1 MPHGS
6 QFIETESRMV
16 GRQWSKV
23 GRGSWCSVGA
33 ECQFCWMKKVLEV
46 DGGDGYTI
54 TWLYVMLLN
63 WTLKMIKMVRLFW

>member
-1 MPHGS
+1 
-6 QFIETESRMV
+6 MV

-23 GRGSWCSVGA
+23 GMGSWCSVSA

-46 DGGDGYTI
+46 DVGDGYTI

>member
-1 MPHGS
+1 MPPSS

-23 GRGSWCSVGA
+23 GMGSWCSVGA
-33 ECQFCWMKKVLEV
+33 ECQFCWMKRVLEV

-54 TWLYVMLLN
+54 T
-63 WTLKMIKMVRLFW
+63 